1 MPSDVDK
8 AVLLQRQYY
17 TDTAAEYDAA
27 HAGEGDD
34 DPLNLKM
41 LFGFL
46 RMIEAKSVL
55 DIGAGTGRAIRHLMN
70 NMPDVS
76 VRGVEPVAARIE
88 QGVQNKGIPR
98 GIVIQGV
105 GEALPFENASID
117 VVCAFGM
124 LHRVRKPEN
133 VIREMLRVA
142 RKAVII
148 VDGNRFGL
156 GSWPVR
162 LLKLAL
168 YKAGVWKA
176 VDYLKTAGKGYNLT
190 EGDGLFYSYSVYD
203 SFDLIAEWAGQ
214 LIVIPNEACKARSWL
229 HPLLTSG
236 GVFLCALRETV

>member
-1 MPSDVDK
+1 MPSNVDK
-8 AVLLQRQYY
+8 SVLLQREYY
-17 TDTAAEYDAA
+17 TNTAAEYDTA

-34 DPLNLKM
+34 DPVNLRM

-46 RMIEAKSVL
+46 RMIEARTVL
-55 DIGAGTGRAIRHLMN
+55 DIGAGTGRAIRHLMD

-105 GEALPFENASID
+105 GEALPFESASID

-124 LHRVRKPEN
+124 LHHVRNPDA
-133 VIREMLRVA
+133 VVCEMLRVA
-142 RKAVII
+142 RKAVIV

-156 GSWPVR
+156 GSWPLR

-168 YKAGVWKA
+168 YKAGVWRI
-176 VDYLKTAGKGYNLT
+176 VEYVKTAGKGYNLT

-203 SFDLIAEWAGQ
+203 SFDRIAEWAGQ

-236 GVFLCALRETV
+236 GVFIFALKETV

>member
-1 MPSDVDK
+1 MPSNLDRT
-8 AVLLQRQYY
+8 VLLQRQYY
-17 TDTAAEYDAA
+17 TDTAAEYDTA

-34 DPLNLKM
+34 DPVNLRL

-46 RMIEAKSVL
+46 RMIEARTVL
-55 DIGAGTGRAIRHLMN
+55 DIGAGTGRAIRHLMD

-76 VRGVEPVAARIE
+76 VRGVEPVAARID
-88 QGVQNKGIPR
+88 QAIQNKGIPR
-98 GIVIQGV
+98 GTIIQGV

-117 VVCAFGM
+117 AVCAFGM
-124 LHRVRKPEN
+124 LHHVNNPDA
-133 VIREMLRVA
+133 VVSEMLRVA

-162 LLKLAL
+162 VLKLAL
-168 YKAGVWKA
+168 YKAGVWKI
-176 VDYLKTAGKGYNLT
+176 VNYLKTGGKGYNLT

-203 SFDLIAEWAGQ
+203 SFDRIAEWAGQ
-214 LIVIPNEACKARSWL
+214 LIVLPNEACKARSWL

-236 GVFLCALRETV
+236 GVFLCALKETV

>member
-1 MPSDVDK
+1 MPSDVEK
-8 AVLLQRQYY
+8 EVSLQRQYY

-34 DPLNLKM
+34 DPVNLKM

-46 RMIEAKSVL
+46 RMIEARTVL
-55 DIGAGTGRAIRHLMN
+55 DIGAGTGRAIRHLMD
-70 NMPDVS
+70 NMPGLQ

-88 QGVQNKGIPR
+88 QGVQNKGIPQ
-98 GIVIQGV
+98 GVVIQGV

-124 LHRVRKPEN
+124 LHHVKNPEN
-133 VIREMLRVA
+133 VIREMMRVA

-156 GSWPVR
+156 GSWPIR

-168 YKAGVWKA
+168 YKAGVWKIVA
-176 VDYLKTAGKGYNLT
+176 YLKTAGKGYNLT

-203 SFDLIAEWAGQ
+203 SFNLIAEWAGQ
-214 LIVIPNEACKARSWL
+214 LIIIPNEACKARSWL

-236 GVFLCALRETV
+236 GIFLCALKETV